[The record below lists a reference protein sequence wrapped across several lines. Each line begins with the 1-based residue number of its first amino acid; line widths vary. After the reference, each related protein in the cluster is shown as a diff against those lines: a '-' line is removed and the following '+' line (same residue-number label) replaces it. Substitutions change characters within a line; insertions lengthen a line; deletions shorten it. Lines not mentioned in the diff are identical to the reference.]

1 MAGQGAPARL
11 GWTMK
16 RVNGG
21 ARRTAIALILAAL
34 AATPALTQGGGKLS
48 ALARL
53 EPGLWQLRNLED
65 NRVATQS
72 ICVADPAILMQ
83 VQHRNSPCS
92 RLVIENDAT
101 GATVHYTCPAGGF
114 GRTSLR
120 VETPRLAK
128 IDTQGISGNAPFA
141 YRAEAR
147 RVGAC
152 GGSAARG
159 R

>member
-1 MAGQGAPARL
+1 
-11 GWTMK
+11 MK
-16 RVNGG
+16 RVSGA
-21 ARRTAIALILAAL
+21 ARRASFALLIAAL
-34 AATPALTQGGGKLS
+34 AATPALTQGGGNKLS

-65 NRVATQS
+65 ESARPQS
-72 ICVADPAILMQ
+72 ICVADPSVLMQ

-92 RLVIENDAT
+92 RLVIDNGANT
-101 GATVHYTCPAGGF
+101 ATVHYTCPAGGF
-114 GRTSLR
+114 GRTTLR
-120 VETPRLAK
+120 AETSRLAK

-152 GGSAARG
+152 GATASRG